1 MVVKI
6 QSIRLL
12 YHLHNWNAIQFNL
25 KMWNKRFRS
34 FKFEFVYEAILFKS
48 AVINCCTSLW
58 NICVF
63 AISLTSQSFIWVALT
78 AVYTIQ
84 TSKLSPA
91 FIINSSHFFD
101 KNCVGKESLEVPFE
115 QNKNWRFQQ
124 SHIGMRMTFS
134 VIINH
139 LL

>member
-48 AVINCCTSLW
+48 AVINYCTSLW

-63 AISLTSQSFIWVALT
+63 VISLKSQSFIWIALT
-78 AVYTIQ
+78 PVYTIH

-91 FIINSSHFFD
+91 FIVNNSHFLSRTVLGKSHLRCLLNKIKMEGFWSLILA
-101 KNCVGKESLEVPFE
+101 CVWHFP
-115 QNKNWRFQQ
+115 
-124 SHIGMRMTFS
+124 
-134 VIINH
+134 
-139 LL
+139 